1 MYCGMRRQKAPA
13 KSLLGNMTGVREAVP
28 AQGPEAE
35 AGGSSCTLP
44 AVHTH
49 PFSPAPPTRAGNTG
63 FQQKRAQIKSFLHQ
77 RGTAILV
84 CRAGAAPENY
94 LPFGSQESIIE
105 LWQGLSGLAGD
116 SGAAK
121 STLGPEEA
129 RDKSHFLQPTFV
141 ENRSQRPPL

>member
-1 MYCGMRRQKAPA
+1 MYFEEGGIREKNTLA

-35 AGGSSCTLP
+35 AGGSCCTLS

-77 RGTAILV
+77 RGISYSI
-84 CRAGAAPENY
+84 RQGW
-94 LPFGSQESIIE
+94 GS
-105 LWQGLSGLAGD
+105 
-116 SGAAK
+116 
-121 STLGPEEA
+121 T
-129 RDKSHFLQPTFV
+129 
-141 ENRSQRPPL
+141 